1 MDITR
6 IKSTLRF
13 AVPKELYD
21 IAPGQVAYF
30 VSKDGLT
37 QFEIRILADLMIYFR
52 RLHKDNDIRLSIIPT
67 DNELLIGT
75 LAGRNP
81 EEIGAPFKVVVSTW
95 DTVAGFAS
103 QYFGEDIQK
112 VVERMPKGPS
122 ISRIKISATDFPAI
136 VEIDPENRPSPKQ
149 SIEEQVESSYD
160 SGFDMG
166 LKIAKPEKGSLAEK
180 KLIAKEEKKLEKIL
194 RECAVLDIE
203 LDIDRIKEKVAN
215 DLKKTVDYKLIIK
228 KQRNN
233 LRNRTIEYNTYDI
246 YVAEGEEYKL
256 DLTGIHKAVYLTY
269 LLYKDGLRVED
280 TYGEFREI
288 TQKIYG
294 SLPFADKNEK
304 EAGGVRDDK
313 GTTYDSYIKTLRGY
327 FTNIRDAV
335 ADKVSDPLVAQD
347 FAIEGFKGAPFGIAK
362 TTPEIIAQIKE
373 DFWL

>member
-6 IKSTLRF
+6 IKSTLQL
-13 AVPKELYD
+13 AAPQELYD
-21 IAPGQVAYF
+21 LAPGQVVYF
-30 VSKDGLT
+30 ASKDGLC
-37 QFEIRILADLMIYFR
+37 QFELIILADLLRYFR
-52 RLHKDNDIRLSIIPT
+52 QLHKYNDIKLSIVPT

-75 LAGRNP
+75 FAGRNP
-81 EEIGAPFKVVVSTW
+81 KEIDIPYKVVVSTW
-95 DTVAGFAS
+95 DTAAGFAS
-103 QYFGEDIQK
+103 QYFGEDIKEIVDREVK
-112 VVERMPKGPS
+112 VLIAS
-122 ISRIKISATDFPAI
+122 HIKITTDLPAI
-136 VEIDPENRPSPKQ
+136 VEIDPENRPSPAR
-149 SIEEQVESSYD
+149 SIEEQIESSYD

-194 RECAVLDIE
+194 RECAVLGIE

-215 DLKKTVDYKLIIK
+215 DLKKSVDYKLIIK

-256 DLTGIHKAVYLTY
+256 DLTGIHKAVYLAY

-280 TYGEFREI
+280 TFGEFREI
-288 TQKIYG
+288 TKKIYG
-294 SLPFADKNEK
+294 HLPFADKNEK
-304 EAGGVRDDK
+304 LTGGIRDAE
-313 GTTYDSYIKTLRGY
+313 GTTFDAYTKTLRGY
-327 FTNIRDAV
+327 FTNIRDAIS
-335 ADKVSDPLVAQD
+335 DKVSDPLVAQD

>member
-6 IKSTLRF
+6 IKSTLQL
-13 AVPKELYD
+13 AAPQELYD
-21 IAPGQVAYF
+21 LAPGQVVYF
-30 VSKDGLT
+30 ASKDGLC
-37 QFEIRILADLMIYFR
+37 QFELIILADLLRYFR
-52 RLHKDNDIRLSIIPT
+52 QLHKYNDIKLSIVPT

-75 LAGRNP
+75 FAGRNP
-81 EEIGAPFKVVVSTW
+81 EEIDIPYKVVVSTW
-95 DTVAGFAS
+95 DTAAGFAS
-103 QYFGEDIQK
+103 QYFGEDIKEIVDREVK
-112 VVERMPKGPS
+112 VLIAS
-122 ISRIKISATDFPAI
+122 HIKITTDLPAI
-136 VEIDPENRPSPKQ
+136 VEIDPKNRPSPAR
-149 SIEEQVESSYD
+149 SIEEQIGSSYD

-180 KLIAKEEKKLEKIL
+180 KLISKEEKKLEKIL
-194 RECAVLDIE
+194 RECAVLGIE

-215 DLKKTVDYKLIIK
+215 DLKKSVDYKLIIK

-256 DLTGIHKAVYLTY
+256 DLTGIHKAVYLAY

-280 TYGEFREI
+280 TFGEFREI
-288 TQKIYG
+288 TKKIYG
-294 SLPFADKNEK
+294 HLPFADKNEK
-304 EAGGVRDDK
+304 LTGGIRDAE
-313 GTTYDSYIKTLRGY
+313 GTTFDAYTKTLRGY
-327 FTNIRDAV
+327 FTNIRDAIS
-335 ADKVSDPLVAQD
+335 DKVSDPLVAQD

>member
-1 MDITR
+1 MDITK
-6 IKSTLRF
+6 IKNNLRF

-21 IAPGQVAYF
+21 IAPGQVVYF
-30 VSKDGLT
+30 VSKDGLK
-37 QFEIRILADLMIYFR
+37 QRELNILANLLRYFR
-52 RLHKDNDIRLSIIPT
+52 QLHKDNDIKLSIVPT

-75 LAGRNP
+75 FAGRNP
-81 EEIGAPFKVVVSTW
+81 EEIDIPYKVVVSTW
-95 DTVAGFAS
+95 DTAAGFAS
-103 QYFGEDIQK
+103 QYFGEDIKEIVDREVK
-112 VVERMPKGPS
+112 VLIAS
-122 ISRIKISATDFPAI
+122 HIKITTDLPAI
-136 VEIDPENRPSPKQ
+136 VEIDPENRPSPAR
-149 SIEEQVESSYD
+149 SIEEQIESSYD

-194 RECAVLDIE
+194 RECAVLGIE

-215 DLKKTVDYKLIIK
+215 DLKKSVDYKLIIK

-256 DLTGIHKAVYLTY
+256 DLTGIHKAVYLAY

-280 TYGEFREI
+280 TFGEFREI
-288 TQKIYG
+288 TKKIYG
-294 SLPFADKNEK
+294 HLPFADKNEK
-304 EAGGVRDDK
+304 LTGGIRDAE
-313 GTTYDSYIKTLRGY
+313 GTTFDAYTKTLRGY
-327 FTNIRDAV
+327 FTNIRDAIS
-335 ADKVSDPLVAQD
+335 DKVSDPLVAQD

>member
-6 IKSTLRF
+6 IKSTLQL
-13 AVPKELYD
+13 AAPQELYD
-21 IAPGQVAYF
+21 LAPGQVVYF
-30 VSKDGLT
+30 ASKDGLC
-37 QFEIRILADLMIYFR
+37 QFELIILADLLRYFR
-52 RLHKDNDIRLSIIPT
+52 QLHKYNDIKLSIVPT

-75 LAGRNP
+75 FAGRNP
-81 EEIGAPFKVVVSTW
+81 EEIDIPYKVVVSTW
-95 DTVAGFAS
+95 DTAAGFAS
-103 QYFGEDIQK
+103 QYFGEDIKEIVDREVK
-112 VVERMPKGPS
+112 VLIAS
-122 ISRIKISATDFPAI
+122 HIKITTDLPAI
-136 VEIDPENRPSPKQ
+136 VEIDPENRPSPAR
-149 SIEEQVESSYD
+149 SIEEQIESSYD

-180 KLIAKEEKKLEKIL
+180 KLISKEEKKLEKIL
-194 RECAVLDIE
+194 RECAVLGIE

-215 DLKKTVDYKLIIK
+215 DLKKSVDYKLIIK

-256 DLTGIHKAVYLTY
+256 DLTGIHKAVYLAY

-280 TYGEFREI
+280 TFGEFREI
-288 TQKIYG
+288 TKKIYG
-294 SLPFADKNEK
+294 HLPFADKNEK
-304 EAGGVRDDK
+304 LTGGIRDAE
-313 GTTYDSYIKTLRGY
+313 GTTFDAYTKTLRGY
-327 FTNIRDAV
+327 FTNIRDAIS
-335 ADKVSDPLVAQD
+335 DKVSDPLVAQD

>member
-1 MDITR
+1 MDITK
-6 IKSTLRF
+6 IKNNLRF

-30 VSKDGLT
+30 VSNDGLN
-37 QFEIRILADLMIYFR
+37 QLELNALAELIRYFR
-52 RLHKDNDIRLSIIPT
+52 RLHKDNDIKLSIIPT
-67 DNELLIGT
+67 ENELLIGAF
-75 LAGRNP
+75 AGRNP
-81 EEIGAPFKVVVSTW
+81 EEIDIPYKVVVSTW

-103 QYFGEDIQK
+103 QYFGEDIKEIVDREVK
-112 VVERMPKGPS
+112 VS
-122 ISRIKISATDFPAI
+122 IVSHIKITTDLPAI

-194 RECAVLDIE
+194 RECAVLGID

-228 KQRNN
+228 RVQNN
-233 LRNRTIEYNTYDI
+233 MVKRGIEFKTYDI
-246 YVAEGEEYKL
+246 YVADGEEYKL
-256 DLTGIHKAVYLTY
+256 DLTGIHKAVYLAY

-280 TYGEFREI
+280 TFGEFREI
-288 TQKIYG
+288 TKKIYG
-294 SLPFADKNEK
+294 HLPFADKNEK
-304 EAGGVRDDK
+304 LTGGIRDTE
-313 GTTYDSYIKTLRGY
+313 GTTFDAYTKTLRGY
-327 FTNIRDAV
+327 FTNIRDAIS
-335 ADKVSDPLVAQD
+335 DKVADPLVAQD

-373 DFWL
+373 DFML

>member
-6 IKSTLRF
+6 IKSTLQL
-13 AVPKELYD
+13 AAPQELYD

-30 VSKDGLT
+30 VSKDGLE
-37 QFEIRILADLMIYFR
+37 QRELNILADLLRYFR
-52 RLHKDNDIRLSIIPT
+52 QLHKYNDIKLSIVPT

-75 LAGRNP
+75 FAGRNP
-81 EEIGAPFKVVVSTW
+81 EEIDIPYKVVVSTW
-95 DTVAGFAS
+95 DTAAGFAS
-103 QYFGEDIQK
+103 QYFGEDIKEIVDREVK
-112 VVERMPKGPS
+112 VLIAS
-122 ISRIKISATDFPAI
+122 HIKITTDLPAI
-136 VEIDPENRPSPKQ
+136 VEIDPENRPSPAR
-149 SIEEQVESSYD
+149 SIEEQIESSYD

-180 KLIAKEEKKLEKIL
+180 KLISKEEKKLEKIL
-194 RECAVLDIE
+194 RECAVLGIE

-215 DLKKTVDYKLIIK
+215 DLKKSVDYKLIIK
-228 KQRNN
+228 KQRNY

-256 DLTGIHKAVYLTY
+256 DLTGIHKAVYLAY

-280 TYGEFREI
+280 TFGEFREI
-288 TQKIYG
+288 TKKIYG
-294 SLPFADKNEK
+294 HLPFADKNEK
-304 EAGGVRDDK
+304 EAGGVRDDE

-335 ADKVSDPLVAQD
+335 ADKVADPLVAQD

>member
-13 AVPKELYD
+13 AVPQELYD

-30 VSKDGLT
+30 VSKDGLN
-37 QFEIRILADLMIYFR
+37 QLELHILAELLRYFR
-52 RLHKDNDIRLSIIPT
+52 QLHKDNDIKLSIVPT
-67 DNELLIGT
+67 NNELLIGT
-75 LAGRNP
+75 FAGRNP
-81 EEIGAPFKVVVSTW
+81 EEIDIPYKVVISTW

-103 QYFGEDIQK
+103 QYFGEDIKEIVDREVK
-112 VVERMPKGPS
+112 VS
-122 ISRIKISATDFPAI
+122 IVSHIKITTDLPAI
-136 VEIDPENRPSPKQ
+136 VEIDPENRPSPTR

-194 RECAVLDIE
+194 RECAVLGID

-228 KQRNN
+228 RVQNN
-233 LRNRTIEYNTYDI
+233 MVKRGIEFKTYDI
-246 YVAEGEEYKL
+246 YVADGEEYKL
-256 DLTGIHKAVYLTY
+256 DLTGIHKAVYLAY

-280 TYGEFREI
+280 TFGEFREI
-288 TQKIYG
+288 TKKIYG
-294 SLPFADKNEK
+294 HLPFADKNEK
-304 EAGGVRDDK
+304 LTGGIRDAE
-313 GTTYDSYIKTLRGY
+313 GTTFDAYTKTLRGY
-327 FTNIRDAV
+327 FTNIRDAIS
-335 ADKVSDPLVAQD
+335 DKVADPLVAQD

-373 DFWL
+373 DFML